1 MEPEL
6 RERFRVESLEL
17 FGSVARDDAT
27 DASDVDLLVEFAEP
41 VGLLHLIGTQQ
52 FLERRLGVSK
62 VDLVLRRSVI
72 PELRSEIFRETVD
85 VFGKSEVETPRGT
98 CCRRLSAS
106 SATAQ
111 ASQSSGFAQTS
122 NCSTRSSGT

>member
-1 MEPEL
+1 MRRHEVLESLRQLEPEL

-27 DASDVDLLVEFAEP
+27 QDSDVDLLVKFAAP

-52 FLERRLGVSK
+52 FLEQRLGVSK
-62 VDLVLRRSVI
+62 VDLVLKRSVI

-85 VFGKSEVETPRGT
+85 VFSKSEMEAPRPAHAAG
-98 CCRRLSAS
+98 
-106 SATAQ
+106 
-111 ASQSSGFAQTS
+111 G
-122 NCSTRSSGT
+122 

>member
-1 MEPEL
+1 MRRDLVLTTLLTMEPEL

-85 VFGKSEVETPRGT
+85 VFGKSEVETPRPAHVAG
-98 CCRRLSAS
+98 
-106 SATAQ
+106 
-111 ASQSSGFAQTS
+111 G
-122 NCSTRSSGT
+122 

>member
-1 MEPEL
+1 MRRDRVLEALLRLEPEL

-17 FGSVARDDAT
+17 FGSVARDKFT
-27 DASDVDLLVEFAEP
+27 DASDVDLLVEFNEP

-52 FLERRLGVSK
+52 FLEQRLGISK

-85 VFGKSEVETPRGT
+85 VFGKSEVETPRPAHVAG
-98 CCRRLSAS
+98 
-106 SATAQ
+106 
-111 ASQSSGFAQTS
+111 G
-122 NCSTRSSGT
+122 